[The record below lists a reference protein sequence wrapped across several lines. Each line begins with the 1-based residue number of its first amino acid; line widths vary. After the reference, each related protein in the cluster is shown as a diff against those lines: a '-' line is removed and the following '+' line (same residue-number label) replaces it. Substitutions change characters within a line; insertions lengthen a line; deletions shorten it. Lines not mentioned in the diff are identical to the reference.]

1 MVVLDCVW
9 WFSGLFAFWV
19 GGRLTTG
26 DLAFMVGGSLVY
38 IWDFLDRLTFGWR
51 NIYSC
56 LTSRF
61 GVLWLVVCSVLFCS
75 VFGGFCLFVSGF
87 GWLVLV
93 VGLVGLVVWA
103 EF

>member
-1 MVVLDCVW
+1 M
-9 WFSGLFAFWV
+9 
-19 GGRLTTG
+19 
-26 DLAFMVGGSLVY
+26 
-38 IWDFLDRLTFGWR
+38 
-51 NIYSC
+51 
-56 LTSRF
+56 
-61 GVLWLVVCSVLFCS
+61 LFCS